1 MGSVDLITTSWV
13 GQRIKRLFN
22 LYVNY
27 FTDNYT
33 STSLKFML
41 NAEGEERK

>member
-1 MGSVDLITTSWV
+1 MGSVDLITTSRV
-13 GQRIKRLFN
+13 GQHIKRIFH

-27 FTDNYT
+27 FTDSYI

-41 NAEGEERK
+41 NAEGR